1 MGLAMTVAV
10 VDVSVGIMTNRARGK
25 LGGAGGRIGR
35 KWFGKNKGEKEEY
48 EI

>member
-10 VDVSVGIMTNRARGK
+10 VDVCVGKMTNRAWGK